1 MTSIVARNTVTAAA
15 TGRQRNTVA
24 IIGGGCGGAL
34 AAAAITRNPAW
45 RTVLISPEDRP
56 GRGVAYGAAEP
67 WHLLN
72 SRVSTMSADAT
83 DPQHLLRWCRAR
95 GLPAD
100 AATFLPRAWYGDYLA
115 DHLAGAASTAGSR
128 LVHHR
133 AEAVGVRPEQAG
145 WTITDANGCRIHA
158 DQVILALGNPPPRP
172 PAAVTAAALDS
183 PAFVADPWAPG
194 VLDRAL
200 AAVRSPAAAPVLLL
214 GTGLTAV
221 DVVLTL
227 NEKARGVP
235 VEALSR
241 RGLLPQTHPQ
251 RPAPAVDLA
260 LPEAAAL
267 GPLLRHVRAAIAEG
281 ADWTAVVEYVRHH
294 ADRLWNGL
302 TPAAQE
308 RFLRHVQ
315 RYWEVHRHRMAP
327 PIAARIDR
335 LRDQGT
341 LRIRSGRLLCIDPDP
356 GGGLL
361 AHIEGEAPRRY
372 AAVVS
377 CTGPGPLPSSAGPLL
392 TALLADGLVTTGPH
406 GLGLDADV
414 DGRVRPGL
422 WLVGPLRR
430 GRSWESTAVPEIRAQ
445 VERLAAALPQPVPAA

>member
-1 MTSIVARNTVTAAA
+1 
-15 TGRQRNTVA
+15 
-24 IIGGGCGGAL
+24 
-34 AAAAITRNPAW
+34 
-45 RTVLISPEDRP
+45 
-56 GRGVAYGAAEP
+56 
-67 WHLLN
+67 
-72 SRVSTMSADAT
+72 MSADPA
-83 DPQHLLRWCRAR
+83 DPRHLLRWCRAR

-115 DHLAGAASTAGSR
+115 DHLAAAASAAGSR

-133 AEAVGVRPEQAG
+133 AEAVEVRAEPAG
-145 WTITDANGCRIHA
+145 WTITDANGCQIQA

-172 PAAVTAAALDS
+172 PAAVTEAALRN
-183 PAFVADPWAPG
+183 PAFVADPWTPG
-194 VLDRAL
+194 ALDRTL
-200 AAVRSPAAAPVLLL
+200 TAARAVAAQSVPAGSGPSAGTAGSADRGVVAGPADRGSGCGDADRDGVAPVLLL
-214 GTGLTAV
+214 GTGLTAI
-221 DVVLTL
+221 DVALTL
-227 NEKARGVP
+227 HEQARGVP

-260 LPEAAAL
+260 LPETTAL
-267 GPLLRHVRAAIAEG
+267 GPLLRGVRAAVADG

-341 LRIRSGRLLCIDPDP
+341 LRVRSGRLLCVDADPR
-356 GGGLL
+356 GGLL
-361 AHIEGEAPRRY
+361 VHVEGEAPRRY
-372 AAVVS
+372 AAVIS

-392 TALLADGLVTTGPH
+392 TGLLAAGLVETGPH
-406 GLGLDADV
+406 GLGLDAGA
-414 DGRVRPGL
+414 DGRIRPGP

-445 VERLAAALPQPVPAA
+445 VERLVAALPQPAATGPRRPRTP